1 MEDLDLKTS
10 SDLSADVEDRLFE
23 APITDRTR
31 DLSDLVLMP
40 AGDNEVR
47 WSAGERLHHLFEQR
61 VDQFEQAG
69 ATGHLAIDSEESKL
83 TYAELD
89 QAANR
94 LARHMLAEGLGS
106 GDIVGLL
113 FDRSNHSYISLL
125 AVQKINAAYVP
136 LDVGFPEDRINY
148 ICGDAGVSTILTL
161 SKHAEKLEGLD
172 MSLLCL
178 DVAGDEIASQR
189 ADRLSL
195 NETGAPV
202 SELSYIIYTS
212 GTTGRPKGV
221 PIEQGS
227 ICNFV
232 RVAAETYGYTSDD
245 RVYQGL
251 TIAFDFSVEEIWVP
265 LVAGGTLVPNQTG
278 RSLLG
283 SDLHG
288 FLAENDV
295 TAMCCVPTLLST
307 IEDDL
312 PKLRLLITSG
322 EACPHDLV
330 QRWFRD
336 GRTILNAY
344 GPTETTVTATIT
356 EMYPEKPVTIGAP
369 LPTYSVVILDPDQ
382 SRALPRGEVGEI
394 AIGGICLATGYLGRE
409 DLTKKV
415 FVPDFLGIPN
425 NPSKRLYRSG
435 DLGRINE
442 DGEIEYLGRI
452 DLQVKIRGYRIE
464 LTEIESVIMQLP
476 GVAQAVVDTFEPTP
490 GAKELVAYYSPV
502 AGGDHVPAE
511 EIAKALAERMPAY
524 MVPAFFEPLDVIPM
538 TNNDKAD
545 RKALPKPSGQRRSNS
560 TKDHVAPEGEVEQG
574 LAKALAELLGIERVS
589 ALDHFFDDL
598 GTNSLLMARFS
609 AKLRKE
615 LDIADVSMRD
625 IYANPTVRAMAT
637 LISTKSEAEK
647 PRGNQDQYRVPT
659 ALEYYGCGAL
669 QLLFYG
675 ANIALGLWLF
685 VVGMNWIF
693 SSTGFLDLYLRTVVL
708 GTAVFTV
715 SLFFPYAMKWLLIG
729 RWKEERFPIWSLRY
743 FRFWVVR
750 QYIQV
755 NLMAAFAGTPIYN
768 MYLRLLGAKIGKHVV
783 IMSKSGPVC
792 TDLIEIGDNTII
804 SRETIFKGYR
814 AEGGYMQT
822 GRISIGKDCYV
833 GEASIIEIDTKM
845 EDDTQLA
852 HASSLQ
858 AGQVIPAGKRYH
870 GSPAEET
877 NSDFDRV
884 EPKKCSTLR
893 RFLYSTYL
901 VYGAFFSGLPLF
913 TMALMLF
920 FPFLFGEGD
929 AIARWSTLIGDFWHL
944 IALFLPVLSITFF
957 IMAIPSGMISIWLW
971 PRIANFFMKEDKT
984 YVMYGIHYI
993 IFQMVHGLSNSK
1005 FFNDLFGDSSYIT
1018 GYLKWIGWDLSTV
1031 VQTGS
1036 NFGTMQSHDNPLL
1049 CKIGTGTMVS
1059 DGLKM
1064 MNANMSNTSFQVSKT
1079 VIGDNNYL
1087 GNAIFYPSDSKTGDN
1102 CLLGT
1107 KVMIPVDGPVRE
1119 NVGLLGSPAFEIP
1132 RVSKRDQEMSE
1143 IDDDERAAGIK
1154 KKNAHNIRTMGLWL
1168 LGKWLF
1174 GLIAAYLGLASLLL
1188 YNDYGLWA
1196 LVGGGFLGFFIMI
1209 GYFVG
1214 LEWASLGFK
1223 KLQPFNSTVYD
1234 PRFWGVERH
1243 WKVADTPLTQLF
1255 RGTPFKNTITR
1266 MLGTPVGK
1274 RVFDDGVM
1282 LTEKTLSR
1290 IGDYCTLNEEATL
1303 QNHSL
1308 EEGVFKMDRIT
1319 VGSGVT
1325 LGINSFAH
1333 YGVTMGDNVIL
1344 AADCFVMKGETVGS
1358 DEVWMGNPA
1367 KAV

>member
-1 MEDLDLKTS
+1 MDDLDIRTS
-10 SDLSADVEDRLFE
+10 NDLSVDIEDRPFQKTVTE
-23 APITDRTR
+23 APR

-40 AGDNEVR
+40 AGNNEVR

-61 VDQFEQAG
+61 CDELDAS
-69 ATGHLAIDSEESKL
+69 HLAIDSDEGKL

-94 LARHMLAEGLGS
+94 LARYMLAEGLGS

-125 AVQKINAAYVP
+125 SVQKINAAYVP
-136 LDVGFPEDRINY
+136 LDVGFPEDRISY
-148 ICGDAGVSTILTL
+148 ICEDAGVSTILTL
-161 SKHAEKLEGLD
+161 SKHAEKLEGSD
-172 MSLLCL
+172 ISTLCL
-178 DVAGDEIASQR
+178 DSAADEIDNQQGG
-189 ADRLSL
+189 RLAL
-195 NETGAPV
+195 DETGAPV

-232 RVAAETYGYTSDD
+232 RVAAETYGYTADD

-265 LVAGGTLVPNQTG
+265 LIAGGTLVPNQTG

-283 SDLHG
+283 ADLHQ

-330 QRWFRD
+330 KRWYQD

-369 LPTYSVVILDPDQ
+369 LPTYSVVILSPDEA
-382 SRALPRGEVGEI
+382 RALPRGEVGEI

-409 DLTKKV
+409 DLTNKV
-415 FVPDFLGIPN
+415 FIPDFLDIPN

-442 DGEIEYLGRI
+442 EGEIEYLGRI

-476 GVAQAVVDTFEPTP
+476 GVAQAVVDTFEPMP

-502 AGGDHVPAE
+502 AGSDHVPAE

-524 MVPAFFEPLDVIPM
+524 MVPAYYEPMDIIPM

-545 RKALPKPSGQRRSNS
+545 RKALPKPSGQRHSSSN
-560 TKDHVAPEGEVEQG
+560 KEHVSPVGEVEES
-574 LAKALAELLGIERVS
+574 LARVLAELLGLERVS
-589 ALDHFFDDL
+589 AEDHFFDDL

-609 AKLRKE
+609 AKVRKD
-615 LDIADVSMRD
+615 LGISDISMRD
-625 IYANPTVRAMAT
+625 IYANPTVRAMAS
-637 LISTKSEAEK
+637 LLDAK
-647 PRGNQDQYRVPT
+647 PKGEEPKGNQAQFRIPT

-669 QLLFYG
+669 QVLFYG
-675 ANIALGLWLF
+675 VNIALAVWLF
-685 VVGMNWIF
+685 VVSMNWIF
-693 SSTGFLDLYLRTVVL
+693 SSTSFLDIYLRTMVL

-715 SLFFPYAMKWLLIG
+715 SLFFPVAVKWLLIG
-729 RWKEERFPIWSLRY
+729 RWKEERFPLWSLSY

-750 QYIQV
+750 QYMKA

-768 MYLRLLGAKIGKHVV
+768 MYLRLMGAKIGRHVV
-783 IMSKSGPVC
+783 IMAKSGPVC

-814 AEGGYMQT
+814 AENGYMQT
-822 GRISIGKDCYV
+822 GRISIGKNCYV
-833 GEASIIEIDTKM
+833 GEASVLELNTRM

-858 AGQVIPAGKRYH
+858 AGQVIPEGKRYH
-870 GSPAEET
+870 GSPAEEAST
-877 NSDFDRV
+877 DFDRV
-884 EPKKCSTLR
+884 EPKTCSSLR
-893 RFLYSTYL
+893 RFLYSAYL
-901 VYGAFFSGLPLF
+901 VYGGFLMAPPLF

-929 AIARWSTLIGDFWHL
+929 AIARWSTLVGDFWHL
-944 IALFLPVLSITFF
+944 IAMFLPVLSITFF
-957 IMAIPSGMISIWLW
+957 IMAIPSGLISVWLW
-971 PRIANFFMKEDKT
+971 PRVANFFMKEDKT
-984 YVMYGIHYI
+984 YVMYGLHYI
-993 IFQMVHGLSNSK
+993 IFQMISGLSNVK
-1005 FFNDLFGDSSYIT
+1005 FFNDMFGDTKFIT
-1018 GYLKWIGWDLSTV
+1018 AYQRWIGWDLSTV
-1031 VQTGS
+1031 IQTGS
-1036 NFGTMQSHDNPLL
+1036 NFGTMQKHDNPLL
-1049 CKIGTGTMVS
+1049 CKIGSGTMVS
-1059 DGLKM
+1059 DGLQM
-1064 MNANMSNTSFQVSKT
+1064 MNAGMSSSSFKVSKC
-1079 VIGDNNYL
+1079 VLGDNNYL
-1087 GNAIFYPSDSKTGDN
+1087 GNAIFYPSESRTGNN

-1119 NVGLLGSPAFEIP
+1119 DVGLLGSPAFEIP
-1132 RVSKRDQEMSE
+1132 RVSQRDQEMSD
-1143 IDDDERAAGIK
+1143 IDEDKRAIGIK
-1154 KKNAHNIRTMGLWL
+1154 EKTAHNIRTIGIWL
-1168 LGKWLF
+1168 GAKWLF
-1174 GLIAAYLGLASLLL
+1174 SLIMAYLGFASLML
-1188 YNDYGLWA
+1188 YNDFGLTA
-1196 LVGGGFLGFFIMI
+1196 LVGGGFLGFFLMI

-1214 LEWASLGFK
+1214 LEWFSLGFK
-1223 KLQPFNSTVYD
+1223 RLQPLVTTLYD
-1234 PRFWGVERH
+1234 KRFWGVERH
-1243 WKVADTPLTQLF
+1243 WKVADTPLTKMF
-1255 RGTPFKNTITR
+1255 SGTPFRPMILR
-1266 MLGTPVGK
+1266 ALGVRVGK
-1274 RVFDDGVM
+1274 RVFDDGCMV
-1282 LTEKTLSR
+1282 TEKTLIT
-1290 IGDYCTLNEEATL
+1290 IGDYCTLNEESTL
-1303 QNHSL
+1303 QPHSL
-1308 EEGVFKMDRIT
+1308 EEGVYKMDSIKI
-1319 VGSGVT
+1319 GNGVT
-1325 LGINSFAH
+1325 LGINSFTH
-1333 YGVTMGDNVIL
+1333 YGVTTGDNAIL